1 MSWFSR
7 SASVNAGCAVCIV
20 VAGLLSAGCGGGP
33 EGPALHEVTG
43 TVTLDGEPVEDGR
56 IQFREQEGDRQAFS
70 GTITN
75 GEYSLEAEPGR
86 MDVQIYA
93 SRIIP
98 GKFDTSNPDD
108 DPQPVGE
115 MYIPEKYNS
124 RTTLTA
130 EVSASGDNN
139 IPFELTSD

>member
-7 SASVNAGCAVCIV
+7 NAAAKLGGAACIV
-20 VAGLLSAGCGGGP
+20 VVSLLSAGCGGAP
-33 EGPALHEVTG
+33 EGPALYTVTG
-43 TVTLDGEPVEDGR
+43 TVTLDGEPIEEGR
-56 IQFREQEGDRQAFS
+56 IQFREQEGDRRAFS
-70 GTITN
+70 GQIVN
-75 GEYSLEAEPGR
+75 GEYSLEAEAGG

-93 SRIIP
+93 SRIVP
-98 GKFDTSNPDD
+98 GKFDTSNPD

-130 EVSASGDNN
+130 EVSAAGDNE
-139 IPFELTSD
+139 IPFELTSE

>member
-7 SASVNAGCAVCIV
+7 NAAATVSCAVCIV
-20 VAGLLSAGCGGGP
+20 LASLLSAGCGGAT
-33 EGPALHEVTG
+33 EGPALYPVTG
-43 TVTLDGEPVEDGR
+43 TVTLNGEPIEEGR
-56 IQFREQEGDRQAFS
+56 IQFREQEGDRRAFS
-70 GTITN
+70 GQIVD
-75 GEYSLEAEPGR
+75 GEYSLEAEPGS

-93 SRIIP
+93 SRIVP

-139 IPFELTSD
+139 IPFELTSE